1 MGGQSI
7 RKKIRKTKPDYS
19 FLISSIVIAVVGLLT
34 LLSASAPKAIASGYS
49 NYYYVKK
56 QVSIAIIGVV
66 FAIVVYNI
74 DFVKY
79 KKLFVNKTT
88 MYIVYAILL
97 ALTLSVKFFGQEG
110 KGAIRWIRLGPIMLQ
125 PSELVKVGL
134 IYFIAAYS
142 TIAIEEGY
150 IKKFWKG
157 IMLPLVLV
165 GILLGLTFKVQNH
178 LSASL
183 LMLGTS
189 LTQLVVAGVSLKYLA
204 TISLA
209 SITIFVTLMSRK
221 VKSGDGGF
229 RASRVKVWRNPFE
242 YIKTMGWQT
251 VQSLYALASGG
262 FLGAGIGES
271 RQKLSYLP
279 EAQNDFI
286 FSVFAE
292 ETGFVGVFFVIVL
305 FAFFV
310 ARGFLIANSAEDT
323 FSRLLATGVITIL
336 TLQII
341 GNLAVVSNTIPVTG
355 ISLPFFSYGG
365 TAIIVNIVEVA
376 ILLNISKQNKN

>member
-1 MGGQSI
+1 
-7 RKKIRKTKPDYS
+7 
-19 FLISSIVIAVVGLLT
+19 
-34 LLSASAPKAIASGYS
+34 
-49 NYYYVKK
+49 
-56 QVSIAIIGVV
+56 
-66 FAIVVYNI
+66 
-74 DFVKY
+74 
-79 KKLFVNKTT
+79 
-88 MYIVYAILL
+88 
-97 ALTLSVKFFGQEG
+97 
-110 KGAIRWIRLGPIMLQ
+110 
-125 PSELVKVGL
+125 
-134 IYFIAAYS
+134 
-142 TIAIEEGY
+142 
-150 IKKFWKG
+150 
-157 IMLPLVLV
+157 MLPLALV
-165 GILLGLTFKVQNH
+165 GILLGLTYKVQNH

-183 LMLGTS
+183 LMLVTS
-189 LTQLVVAGVSLKYLA
+189 GVQLYVAGVSIKYLVA
-204 TISLA
+204 IALA
-209 SITIFVTLMSRK
+209 SLTVFGVFVSRK

-229 RASRVKVWRNPFE
+229 RAGRVKVWRNPFE

-292 ETGFVGVFFVIVL
+292 ETGFVGVFFVIIL
-305 FAFFV
+305 FVFFV

-376 ILLNISKQNKN
+376 ILLNISKHRKN

>member
-7 RKKIRKTKPDYS
+7 RKKIKKTKPDYS
-19 FLISSIVIAVVGLLT
+19 FLISSMVIAVVGLLT

-66 FAIVVYNI
+66 FAIVIYNI

-79 KKLFVNKTT
+79 KKIFVNKTT
-88 MYIVYAILL
+88 MYIIYTILI

-110 KGAIRWIRLGPIMLQ
+110 KGAIRWIKLGPVRLQ

-142 TIAIEEGY
+142 TIAIEKGY

-157 IMLPLVLV
+157 IALPLVLV
-165 GILLGLTFKVQNH
+165 GILLGLTYKVQNH

-189 LTQLVVAGVSLKYLA
+189 VTQLVVAGVSLKYLA
-204 TISLA
+204 TIGIVA
-209 SITIFVTLMSRK
+209 ITALVALVSRK
-221 VKSGDGGF
+221 VKGGDGGF
-229 RASRVKVWRNPFE
+229 RANRVKVWRNPFE
-242 YIKTMGWQT
+242 YIKTVGWQT

-292 ETGFVGVFFVIVL
+292 ETGFIGVFFIIVL

-365 TAIIVNIVEVA
+365 TAIIVNIMEVA
-376 ILLNISKQNKN
+376 ILLNISKHRKN